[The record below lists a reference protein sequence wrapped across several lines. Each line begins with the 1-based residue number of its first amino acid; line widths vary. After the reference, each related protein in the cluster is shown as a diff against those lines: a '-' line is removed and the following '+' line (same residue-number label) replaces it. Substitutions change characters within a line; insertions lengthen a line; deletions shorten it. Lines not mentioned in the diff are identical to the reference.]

1 MKCSIIYLMNE
12 LKTFKKIFQKTFQ
25 KSFRKPFTLL
35 ANHDIIN
42 ISGETK

>member
-1 MKCSIIYLMNE
+1 MNE
-12 LKTFKKIFQKTFQ
+12 SKTFKKIFQKTFQ

-42 ISGETK
+42 ISGKTK